1 MRDGFTVKELAD
13 ILGVHPNS
21 VAGTID
27 PALRKVAK
35 LLEADWVRA
44 MQSIEP
50 FILELRDEREREHCR
65 RLARA
70 NEGRADKSDFNGRG
84 ADAQALRGADR
95 ARDLRATEGHHSST

>member
-27 PALRKVAK
+27 PALRKVAILIEDDAVK
-35 LLEADWVRA
+35 FW
-44 MQSIEP
+44 QSLEP
-50 FILELRDEREREHCR
+50 FILELRAEREREHCN

-70 NEGRADKSDFNGRG
+70 NEGRADKSELNGRG
-84 ADAQALRGADR
+84 ANAPTCRGADR
-95 ARDLRATEGHHSST
+95 ARELRATEGHHSST